1 MNIVLLD
8 PSELPPSGEL
18 PLAAG
23 DHRATHLLEVLRV
36 QVGARVR
43 VGVIDGPRGEAEVT
57 RIDGR
62 ALTLRC
68 RCDEA
73 PLPLGSD
80 TLLLAF
86 ARPKV
91 LQRCLEHATALG
103 FGRIVLFRSRRV
115 EKSHLSS
122 HAMEASAIEQRVR
135 RGLEQSRRTM
145 RPSVHMVGRFRELV
159 EHELDRLVPVEN
171 RFLADEDAPEEAAL
185 TEPSAAPLNLVI
197 GPEGGLIPYE
207 LEQLASRGFRLVRA
221 GREPLRVE
229 TALSYLTGQLRAAQA
244 RSTRASPAPSA
255 ASA

>member
-8 PSELPPSGEL
+8 AAELPANGEL
-18 PLAAG
+18 ALGAA
-23 DHRATHLLEVLRV
+23 DHRATHLREVLRV

-62 ALTLRC
+62 TVTLRC
-68 RCDEA
+68 RCDEP

-122 HAMEASAIEQRVR
+122 HAMEASAIEERLR

-159 EHELDRLVPVEN
+159 EHELDRLVPAEN

-185 TEPSAAPLNLVI
+185 TEPTAAPLCLVI

-207 LEQLASRGFRLVRA
+207 LEELTARGFRLVRA

-244 RSTRASPAPSA
+244 RSTRGRPAPSA
-255 ASA
+255 